1 MKPLSWRSKAG
12 TMVKS
17 APMSPFS
24 SAMIALLPCWLI
36 VLVAYLGTM
45 VWTVVL
51 SFTSSRSFPTYDF
64 VKITQY
70 ERLFRTSRWLV
81 SLENLFIF
89 GVLFIVGCLI
99 IGFLLAIL
107 LDSNIRGQGLLRT
120 VFLYPHAMSF
130 IVTGAV
136 WQWMLNPAMG
146 IEASVRLLGFPE
158 FSLDLLGDS
167 ATAIYVVVAA
177 GIWQAVGVT
186 TVILLAGLRSV
197 DADIWKATRIDAV
210 PTWQVYLRIILPM
223 LKPMVATSVVLL
235 GISVVRSYDLIV
247 ALTSGGPGISTEVP
261 AKFAMDHLFNRQ
273 NIGLATAATV
283 VILGIVLMLVVPAT
297 LYKRWA
303 VRLEERGH

>member
-1 MKPLSWRSKAG
+1 
-12 TMVKS
+12 
-17 APMSPFS
+17 
-24 SAMIALLPCWLI
+24 MIALLPCWLI

-45 VWTVVL
+45 IWTVAL

-64 VKITQY
+64 VGLMQY
-70 ERLFRTSRWLV
+70 ERLFRTSRWLT
-81 SLENLFIF
+81 SLENLAVF
-89 GVLFIVGCLI
+89 GLCFVLGCLV

-107 LDSNIRGQGLLRT
+107 LDSNIRGEGLLRT
-120 VFLYPHAMSF
+120 IFLYPHAMSF

-136 WQWMLNPAMG
+136 WQWMLNPVMG
-146 IEASVRLLGFPE
+146 IEASVRALGFE
-158 FSLDLLGDS
+158 NFSLDLLGNS
-167 ATAIYVVVAA
+167 STAIYVVVAA
-177 GIWQAVGVT
+177 GVWQAVGVT

-197 DADIWKATRIDAV
+197 DADVWKATRIDAI
-210 PTWQVYLRIILPM
+210 PTWQVYLRIVLPM

-283 VILGIVLMLVVPAT
+283 VILGIVLALVVPTA
-297 LYKRWA
+297 LYRRRKA
-303 VRLEERGH
+303 LLEGSGH